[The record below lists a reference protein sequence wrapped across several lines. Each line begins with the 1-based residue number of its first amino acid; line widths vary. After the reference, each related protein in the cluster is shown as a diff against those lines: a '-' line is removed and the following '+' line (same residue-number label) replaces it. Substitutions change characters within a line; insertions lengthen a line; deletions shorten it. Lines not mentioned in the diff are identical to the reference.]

1 MRLFTELNAAEQ
13 VTIVIIIITHDREV
27 ARQCRRRT
35 RILDG
40 ALHEV
45 TAGGDTR
52 NVAAFAL
59 ERG

>member
-13 VTIVIIIITHDREV
+13 VTIVITHDREV